1 MKKSLVACLIGLTFC
16 VGAHAELIDV
26 DDYSVI
32 DRDLVV
38 DGGATIV
45 YGNDV
50 VIADENGGVGVSLA
64 NTALMAQGNR
74 TAITTNATNIATN
87 TANITANQ
95 TNITTNTE
103 KIRANAEGV
112 TANATNIASN
122 TARIETNEVNI
133 QNNWAKIQDVDSRLS
148 SVDGRL
154 SGVEKRLSDVKKTS
168 YRGIAAVTA
177 IANIP
182 TVEQGKRFAVGVGV
196 GNFEGENALAIGA
209 SIRANESLTFKV
221 SAGKSGSSAAYGA
234 GAALSF

>member
-1 MKKSLVACLIGLTFC
+1 MKKTLVACLIGLTFG

-26 DDYSVI
+26 DDTNSVV

-38 DGGATIV
+38 DGGIFVAK
-45 YGNDV
+45 GNDV
-50 VIADENGGVGVSLA
+50 VIANGASLSG
-64 NTALMAQGNR
+64 TATLAQNNQ
-74 TAITTNATNIATN
+74 TAIATN
-87 TANITANQ
+87 T
-95 TNITTNTE
+95 TNITNNT
-103 KIRANAEGV
+103 AS
-112 TANATNIASN
+112 IAAN

-133 QNNWAKIQDVDSRLS
+133 QNNWTKIQDVDSRLS

-182 TVEQGKRFAVGVGV
+182 TVEQGKRFAIGVGV

-209 SIRANESLTFKV
+209 SIRANDSLTFKV
-221 SAGKSGSSAAYGA
+221 SAGKSGDSAAYGA